1 MAHNQLSVRRRH
13 RLNEDETPLVHALV
27 VERLRV
33 LLETRE
39 DLEEAEA
46 LFRLQ
51 WRMDHFCPGRP
62 SYPEQLQ
69 PFTWIGLE
77 AYIMGHSKTE
87 ETW

>member
-1 MAHNQLSVRRRH
+1 MGHNLAVSRRH
-13 RLNEDETPLVHALV
+13 RLNADEVPIVYGLV
-27 VERLRV
+27 VERIRV

-51 WRMDHFCPGRP
+51 WRMDHFGPGRP

-69 PFTWIGLE
+69 PFTWAGLE
-77 AYIMGHSKTE
+77 AHIMGHSKTE
-87 ETW
+87 VD